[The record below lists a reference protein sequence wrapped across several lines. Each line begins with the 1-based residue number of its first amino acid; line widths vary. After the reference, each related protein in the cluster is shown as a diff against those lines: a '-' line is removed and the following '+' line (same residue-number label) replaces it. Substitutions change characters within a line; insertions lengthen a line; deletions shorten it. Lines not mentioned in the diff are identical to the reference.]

1 VVRTTDP
8 RRPVAL
14 AILAIAVLGACG
26 APSASGGAVASP
38 KVSCVGVPVVK
49 CDEAVASVARSLPNT
64 QPVAIDVSC
73 VSETCTPQSGA
84 MDTVVTL
91 ADGSTLRS
99 NTLSWADPN
108 AGSDGGVAATEPPQ
122 PAAPEPAVPVQ
133 PACQGVPPSM
143 CATMAETAFGEL
155 PIDSVVSIVVR
166 CTKPPCTNQ
175 GGAGDTTVSYADG
188 SIRTSNWEYAGD

>member
-1 VVRTTDP
+1 MAD
-8 RRPVAL
+8 RRGL
-14 AILAIAVLGACG
+14 AVLAVVAFAAVTGCSAP
-26 APSASGGAVASP
+26 APSGGPIPSP
-38 KVSCVGVPVVK
+38 RVTCTGVPAAK

-73 VSETCTPQSGA
+73 VSGTCTMQTGA

-99 NTLSWADPN
+99 NTLSWAEADGDP
-108 AGSDGGVAATEPPQ
+108 DGGVAATEAPQ
-122 PAAPEPAVPVQ
+122 PAPPEPALPVQ

-155 PIDSVVSIVVR
+155 PTDSVLAIVVR
-166 CTKPPCTNQ
+166 CTKPPCTDKA
-175 GGAGDTTVSYADG
+175 GTGDTTVRYAGG
-188 SIRTSNWEYAGD
+188 SMRVSEWEYAGN